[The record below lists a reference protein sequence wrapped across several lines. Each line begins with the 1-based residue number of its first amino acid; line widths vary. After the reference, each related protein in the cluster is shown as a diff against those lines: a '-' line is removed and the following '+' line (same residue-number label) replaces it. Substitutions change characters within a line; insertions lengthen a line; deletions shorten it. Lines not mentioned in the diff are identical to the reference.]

1 MPLFHP
7 QEMLCNLE
15 ILLLQCFV
23 EILGNKDR
31 NTNWFIVDKDQK
43 TEHEKLIEMLQ
54 WAIQQKQ
61 VQLDFEPT

>member
-15 ILLLQCFV
+15 ILLLQLFV
-23 EILGNKDR
+23 EIVGNKDR
-31 NTNWFIVDKDQK
+31 NTNWFIVGKDQK

>member
-1 MPLFHP
+1 
-7 QEMLCNLE
+7 MLCNLE

-54 WAIQQKQ
+54 WAIQ
-61 VQLDFEPT
+61 